1 MTRLLAPSLAAA
13 LGGVLLI
20 AAAAAQ
26 QPRPPAPPPPSAVP
40 PAATAYQS
48 PSNARARHLVDAA
61 IAALGGPAYL
71 HFPGRRGRGHI
82 FTFDLRGQ
90 LANAGTVFWSFY
102 RYPDDERIE
111 LTKHRDVIYIYNGQR
126 GWQVTF
132 RGAAPLPPKTMQ
144 RYRDGRAH
152 SLDVILRQWA
162 QNPRTLLLY
171 HGANFAT
178 ARPVEKVV
186 FYPPNGLSAT
196 VSFQLQT
203 HLPVQV
209 AWRVPNPY
217 SGGFTQ
223 ESVTFGNYQVF
234 DGIETPLTV
243 ESFAGA
249 KPRQMEYYTAIHY
262 GPLPDK
268 LFQPPPPKRH

>member
-1 MTRLLAPSLAAA
+1 MTRLLARSLAAA
-13 LGGVLLI
+13 LGGLLLA

-26 QPRPPAPPPPSAVP
+26 QSAAPASPPIAP
-40 PAATAYQS
+40 PAAEAYQS
-48 PSNARARHLVDAA
+48 PANKRARQLVDAA

-71 HFPGRRGRGHI
+71 HFQGRRGRGHL

-102 RYPDDERIE
+102 RYPDSERIE
-111 LTKHRDVIYIYNGQR
+111 LTKHRNVIYIYNRQR

-132 RGAAPLPPKTMQ
+132 RGAMPLPPKAMKQ
-144 RYRDGRAH
+144 YRDNREH
-152 SLDVILRQWA
+152 SLEVILRQWA
-162 QNPRTLLLY
+162 QNPRTLMLY

-203 HLPVQV
+203 HLPVAV

-217 SGGFTQ
+217 SGGFT
-223 ESVTFGNYQVF
+223 EDSVTFGNYQVF

-243 ESFAGA
+243 ESFQGG

-268 LFQPPPPKRH
+268 LFLPPPPKRK